1 MRGGWFGPEAE
12 EFSPCIAEGE
22 KDEWA
27 KGLEFG
33 PCEHWWVFSL
43 FLSLTQIQIPKVQ
56 TEFFSSFKHWF
67 RTSIFKCQNN
77 SNVNINFTVYDNNIY
92 SFPYYLFMR
101 GINGFMNIYFLTFS
115 FMLYLKL
122 KVKFMFSIKCITTK
136 STRDQPFSSIYWSL
150 N

>member
-1 MRGGWFGPEAE
+1 VVAGLGRKQRNSAHASQRGRRMSGPRAWNSAHASTGGS
-12 EFSPCIAEGE
+12 FP
-22 KDEWA
+22 
-27 KGLEFG
+27 F
-33 PCEHWWVFSL
+33 